1 MELHTCTKFSQQP
14 VKFFMFHKSASL
26 LLLMIL
32 VMQNITSVVL
42 FIVFNVII
50 KLMADRGLPL
60 SMVLRMFYVMLTGKT
75 KYKFYPLKRRDHLF
89 TN

>member
-14 VKFFMFHKSASL
+14 IKFFMFHKSASL

>member
-32 VMQNITSVVL
+32 IMQNITSVVL

>member
-32 VMQNITSVVL
+32 IMQNMTSVVL

-50 KLMADRGLPL
+50 KLMADRGLPF

>member
-32 VMQNITSVVL
+32 IMQNITSVVL

-50 KLMADRGLPL
+50 KLMADRGLPF
-60 SMVLRMFYVMLTGKT
+60 SMVLRKFYVMLTGKT

>member
-14 VKFFMFHKSASL
+14 IKFFMFHKSASL

-32 VMQNITSVVL
+32 VMQNMTSVVL

-50 KLMADRGLPL
+50 KLMADRGLPFA
-60 SMVLRMFYVMLTGKT
+60 MVLRRFYVMLTGKT